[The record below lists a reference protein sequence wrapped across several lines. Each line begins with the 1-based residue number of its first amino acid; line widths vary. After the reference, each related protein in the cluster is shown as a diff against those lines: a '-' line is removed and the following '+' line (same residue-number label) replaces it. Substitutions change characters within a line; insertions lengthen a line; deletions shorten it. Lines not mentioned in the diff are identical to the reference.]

1 MDMKNETEKLNKFK
15 LAVFSG
21 VEQQAQDIV
30 NEAQE
35 LQKQRLSE
43 AQDKTR
49 HEMRAELE
57 KIEKQFE
64 AQKVRAISS
73 RKLEAQRNVLTH
85 RSEMMQKVFDNVCK
99 ALSEFCGSEK
109 YPDELKQRLDKIAQQ
124 TQDKKC
130 TAYFARR
137 DMQLAAQ
144 LCEGTSFTPQ
154 QSQSITLGGVT
165 VICEETGIAYDSS
178 FDTALEQQ
186 KQNFIKAS
194 GLAQI

>member
-1 MDMKNETEKLNKFK
+1 M
-15 LAVFSG
+15 
-21 VEQQAQDIV
+21 
-30 NEAQE
+30 
-35 LQKQRLSE
+35 
-43 AQDKTR
+43 
-49 HEMRAELE
+49 
-57 KIEKQFE
+57 
-64 AQKVRAISS
+64 
-73 RKLEAQRNVLTH
+73 LTH

-130 TAYFARR
+130 TAYFAKR
-137 DMQLAAQ
+137 DMQLAQQ
-144 LCEGTSFTPQ
+144 LCQGTNFTPQ

>member
-1 MDMKNETEKLNKFK
+1 MKNETEKLNKFK

-30 NEAQE
+30 SEAQ
-35 LQKQRLSE
+35 LQQKQRLSE
-43 AQDKTR
+43 AKMQTKS
-49 HEMRAELE
+49 EMDSQLE
-57 KIEKQFE
+57 IIEKQYE
-64 AQKVRAISS
+64 ADKVRAVSS

-85 RSEMMQKVFDNVCK
+85 RSEMMQKVFDTVCK
-99 ALSEFCGSEK
+99 NLSEFCGSDK
-109 YPDELKQRLDKIAQQ
+109 YPDELKARLDKIAQQ
-124 TQDKKC
+124 TQGKKC

-137 DMQLAAQ
+137 DMELGTQ

-178 FDTALEQQ
+178 FDTALEQE
-186 KQNFIKAS
+186 KQNFLKAS

>member
-49 HEMRAELE
+49 HEMLAELE

-109 YPDELKQRLDKIAQQ
+109 YPDEQRLDKIAQQ

-130 TAYFARR
+130 TAYFAKR
-137 DMQLAAQ
+137 DMQLAQQ
-144 LCEGTSFTPQ
+144 LCRGTNFTPQ

>member
-1 MDMKNETEKLNKFK
+1 MKNETEKLNKFK
-15 LAVFSG
+15 LAVFSE

-30 NEAQE
+30 SEAQ
-35 LQKQRLSE
+35 LQQKQRLSE
-43 AQDKTR
+43 AKMQTKS
-49 HEMRAELE
+49 EMDSQLE
-57 KIEKQFE
+57 IIEKQYE
-64 AQKVRAISS
+64 ADKVRAVSS

-85 RSEMMQKVFDNVCK
+85 RSEMMQKVFDTVCK
-99 ALSEFCGSEK
+99 NLSEFCGSDK
-109 YPDELKQRLDKIAQQ
+109 YPDELKARLDKIAQQ
-124 TQDKKC
+124 TQGKKC

-137 DMQLAAQ
+137 DMQLAQQ

-178 FDTALEQQ
+178 FDTALEQE
-186 KQNFIKAS
+186 KQNFLKAS

>member
-1 MDMKNETEKLNKFK
+1 MKNETEKLNKFK

-30 NEAQE
+30 KEAQAQ
-35 LQKQRLSE
+35 QKQRLSE
-43 AQDKTR
+43 AQDQTR
-49 HEMRAELE
+49 REMLTELE

-64 AQKVRAISS
+64 ADKVRAVSS

-85 RSEMMQKVFDNVCK
+85 RSEMMQKVFENVCK
-99 ALSEFCGSEK
+99 SLSEFCGSDK
-109 YPDELKQRLDKIAQQ
+109 YPQELKQRLDNIAQQ
-124 TQDKKC
+124 TQGKKC

-178 FDTALEQQ
+178 FDTALEQE